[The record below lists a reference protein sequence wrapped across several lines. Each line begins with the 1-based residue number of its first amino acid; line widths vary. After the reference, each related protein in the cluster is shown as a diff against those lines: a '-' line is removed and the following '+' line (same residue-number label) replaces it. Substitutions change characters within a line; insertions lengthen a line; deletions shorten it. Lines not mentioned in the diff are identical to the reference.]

1 VYDILMLI
9 VLAGCVLFGAWKGM
23 AWQLASLASLV
34 LSYLVALQF
43 ADALAPMIGTEEPW
57 NRFVAMF
64 ILYIATSAGIWLA
77 FRIVAGIIDRVKLR
91 EFDRQLGALFGGV
104 KGVLLCMAITFFA
117 VTLSSSAREV
127 VLASKSGHYIG
138 MLLHRVH
145 PLIPEG
151 VHEVLHPHF
160 EEFERKLKP
169 DGAPHDEHDHGEE
182 PRYLPPEVETARGT
196 QTTPSGNP
204 FYTQPA
210 SYPGQGGYQGS
221 EGTASQPGSLND
233 RFNQVLDGL
242 ETARRVSEAF
252 QGNSPTTTTTT
263 TNPPANNQMERLG
276 DHLRWLGTVTG
287 FSGIEALEP
296 GEAPAPPNTS
306 TR

>member
-1 VYDILMLI
+1 VYDILMLF
-9 VLAGCVLFGAWKGM
+9 VLVGCVLFGAWKGM

-34 LSYLVALQF
+34 VSYLVALQF
-43 ADALAPMIGTEEPW
+43 ADAVAPMIGTEEPW

-77 FRIVAGIIDRVKLR
+77 FRVVAGIIDRVKLR
-91 EFDRQLGALFGGV
+91 EFDRQLGAIFGGV

-117 VTLSSSAREV
+117 VTLSSKAREV

-160 EEFERKLKP
+160 EEFERKLQP
-169 DGAPHDEHDHGEE
+169 DGAPHEDHE
-182 PRYLPPEVETARGT
+182 PRYQPPATGTAGGN
-196 QTTPSGNP
+196 QNNSNP
-204 FYTQPA
+204 FSTWPA
-210 SYPGQGGYQGS
+210 SYPGQGGYSSPNSNSSSTNPANPLG
-221 EGTASQPGSLND
+221 D
-233 RFNQVLDGL
+233 KFNQVLNGL
-242 ETARRVSEAF
+242 ETARRVTEAL
-252 QGNSPTTTTTT
+252 QGTQPTTPTH
-263 TNPPANNQMERLG
+263 PPANQLDRLN
-276 DHLRWLGTVTG
+276 DHLKWLGTMTG
-287 FSGIEALEP
+287 FTGIEALEP

>member
-1 VYDILMLI
+1 MYDILMLI
-9 VLAGCVLFGAWKGM
+9 VLVGCVLFGAWKGM

-34 LSYLVALQF
+34 LSYLIALQF
-43 ADALAPMIGTEEPW
+43 ADVVAPMIGTEEPW
-57 NRFVAMF
+57 NRFVAML

-77 FRIVAGIIDRVKLR
+77 FRIVAGVIDRVKLR
-91 EFDRQLGALFGGV
+91 EFDRQLGAIFGGL

-117 VTLSSSAREV
+117 VTLSTKAREI

-169 DGAPHDEHDHGEE
+169 DGTPHEDHEPHYQAPVTG
-182 PRYLPPEVETARGT
+182 TA
-196 QTTPSGNP
+196 SGNQNNSNP
-204 FYTQPA
+204 LSTWPA
-210 SYPGQGGYQGS
+210 SWPGQGGQSSQNSGS
-221 EGTASQPGSLND
+221 TTNPTNKLND
-233 RFNQVLDGL
+233 KFNQVLDGL
-242 ETARRVSEAF
+242 ETARRVTEAF
-252 QGNSPTTTTTT
+252 QGTQPATTTTTPT
-263 TNPPANNQMERLG
+263 NAATNPPANQLDRLN
-276 DHLRWLGTVTG
+276 DHLKWLGTMTG

-296 GEAPAPPNTS
+296 GEAPAPPNTR